1 VPTKKR
7 KKRIEDLLNQQPTD
21 LSALQVQWTFS
32 SEREVEEYLRSELN
46 AYYFRDG
53 EGLVWASDKA
63 ETLIE
68 TIKKSTQEPSSD
80 DLLDEIRRL
89 NKELGQVPTR
99 AEMTNR
105 GSYT

>member
-1 VPTKKR
+1 MHTISVM
-7 KKRIEDLLNQQPTD
+7 
-21 LSALQVQWTFS
+21 
-32 SEREVEEYLRSELN
+32 ER
-46 AYYFRDG
+46 
-53 EGLVWASDKA
+53 GLVWASDKA

-105 GSYT
+105 GSYTLDQYENTFDTWTQAVRKQVSLRVEHQAELHT

>member
-1 VPTKKR
+1 MHTISVM
-7 KKRIEDLLNQQPTD
+7 E
-21 LSALQVQWTFS
+21 
-32 SEREVEEYLRSELN
+32 
-46 AYYFRDG
+46 

-105 GSYT
+105 GSYTLDQYENTFDTWTQAVQSGSHSAWNIQAELHT